1 MKRPPNLSRRDLL
14 VGVLAGAAVAAG
26 IHPALDI
33 AAKACEPL
41 FEDYVPD
48 MKRWFPVISKEH
60 ARAAI
65 AYAGRAFKYGAL
77 EPDEYDWIVEKAR
90 MVIIRDAGRS

>member
-1 MKRPPNLSRRDLL
+1 MSFERPTGLTKRDLL
-14 VGVLAGAAVAAG
+14 VGVLAGGAVAAG

-33 AAKACEPL
+33 AADACLPL

-48 MKRWFPVISKEH
+48 MRRWYPVITPVH

-65 AYAGRAFKYGAL
+65 AYAGRAFRCNAL
-77 EPDEYDWIVEKAR
+77 TPEEYAWVCEKAR
-90 MVIIRDAGRS
+90 KAIIHGKL